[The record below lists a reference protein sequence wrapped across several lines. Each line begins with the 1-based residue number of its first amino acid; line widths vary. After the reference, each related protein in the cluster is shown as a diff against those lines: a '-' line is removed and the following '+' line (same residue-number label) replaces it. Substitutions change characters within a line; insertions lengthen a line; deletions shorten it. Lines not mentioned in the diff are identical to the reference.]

1 MLMLRGA
8 AWLGAATWFGLVVA
22 RGTFWDARAGGL
34 RAPQPGRRLPDVY
47 AIVPARNEAD
57 VIVRTIRALH
67 AQRYPG
73 RLSVLVVDDRSE
85 DGTGVVA
92 AASGADVLTGAP
104 RADGWTGKVWALEQG
119 VRAIRARGSA
129 PVYWWFTDADVQ
141 HGPSVLAELVTT
153 AEDEDRDVVSL
164 MVQLHC
170 ETPAERLL
178 IPAFVF
184 FFMKLYPFR
193 WVADQRRR
201 TAAAA
206 GGCLLMRSEALERI
220 GGVARIKDALIDDV
234 AFASAVKSDGGSL
247 RLELT
252 DESESIRPYE
262 TFGEIWSMVAR
273 SAYTQL
279 RYSPALLAGTVLG
292 MSMLYLVPPAA
303 TIAGIAARRPSVA
316 APGAFA
322 WTLLT
327 CAYAPMLRR
336 YRTSLWLAPLLPLA
350 ALLYTGMTVDSARRH
365 VGGKGGNWKGRTFTP
380 AAR

>member
-22 RGTFWDARAGGL
+22 RGRFWDTRGTAL
-34 RAPQPGRRLPDVY
+34 RAPGAARRLPDVY

-57 VIVRTIRALH
+57 VLPRTLGALR

-73 RLSVLVVDDRSE
+73 RLSILLVDDRSD

-92 AASGADVLTGAP
+92 AASGADVLTGEP

-119 VRAIRARGSA
+119 VRAVRARGKTPA
-129 PVYWWFTDADVQ
+129 FWWFTDADVQ
-141 HGPSVLAELVTT
+141 HGPDVLAALVAT
-153 AEDEDRDVVSL
+153 AEDEDRDIVSL

-170 ETPAERLL
+170 RTPAERLL

-193 WVADQRRR
+193 WVADARRG

-206 GGCLLMRSEALERI
+206 GGCLLLRAEALARI
-220 GGVARIKDALIDDV
+220 GGVERIKDALIDDV
-234 AFASAVKSDGGSL
+234 AFASAVKSEGGAL

-252 DESESIRPYE
+252 DDSHSIRPYE
-262 TFGEIWSMVAR
+262 SFGGIWSMVAR
-273 SAYTQL
+273 TAYTQL

-292 MSMLYLVPPAA
+292 MTVLYIVPPAA
-303 TIAGIAARRPSVA
+303 TIAGLAARRPSIA

-322 WTLLT
+322 WTLMAL
-327 CAYAPMLRR
+327 AYAPMLRR
-336 YRTSLWLAPLLPLA
+336 YRTSRWLAPLLPLA
-350 ALLYTGMTVDSARRH
+350 ALLYTGMTIDSARRH
-365 VGGKGGNWKGRTFTP
+365 VRGAGGSWKGRTFSP
-380 AAR
+380 GAR